1 MKLRNKRKKKGIIFA
16 LDGAIAATIVL
27 IMLINTT
34 YYFTTT
40 SKESLSQ
47 TQIIKRGYDAV
58 AMFDEFGKL
67 NDALNEITFTTSYIP
82 EDDNIPGSLN
92 VSNYLPRGYN
102 MTIELHDAKKTECSN
117 CDISPGNSVV
127 INTESLNE
135 GGDLYVQVNA
145 ILTNLPPGVPEPQI
159 YLEYNSVDYDTTNVL
174 CKNDACTYTSLEPI
188 PLATGQNII
197 RVKSDVGHS
206 YTVNWIKVLD
216 DSAYTLTTER
226 IIPEDRFVG
235 SGERWYA
242 AFDDNGHFEGFH
254 KARFKIWL
262 T

>member
-1 MKLRNKRKKKGIIFA
+1 MKLKNKHNKKGIIFA

-58 AMFDEFGKL
+58 AMFDEAGKL
-67 NDALNEITFTTSYIP
+67 SDALYEVTSTTTFIP
-82 EDDNIPGSLN
+82 DDDNIPGSLN
-92 VSNYLPRGYN
+92 VSNYLPIGYD
-102 MTIELHDAKKTECSN
+102 MIVELDDAKKNN
-117 CDISPGNSVV
+117 CEFNCVVTSENSLTL
-127 INTESLNE
+127 NTEFLNE

-145 ILTNLPPGVPEPQI
+145 KLNPPVTEVPKI
-159 YLEYNSVDYDTTNVL
+159 YVKFGGISYKTTNICL
-174 CKNDACTYTSLEPI
+174 NNACTYTTLEPI
-188 PLATGQNII
+188 LFPSSLNQIEI
-197 RVKSDVGHS
+197 ESDES
-206 YTVNWIKVLD
+206 NRYDVNWIKVLD

-226 IIPEDRFVG
+226 IIPDDRFVG
-235 SGERWYA
+235 AGERWYA

-254 KARFKIWL
+254 KVRFKIWL